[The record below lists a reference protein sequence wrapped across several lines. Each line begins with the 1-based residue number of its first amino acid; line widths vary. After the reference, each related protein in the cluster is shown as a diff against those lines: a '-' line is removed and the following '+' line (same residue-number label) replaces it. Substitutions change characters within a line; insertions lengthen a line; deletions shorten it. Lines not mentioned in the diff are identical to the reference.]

1 MNAVTIY
8 LLRAKSWQIFALV
21 IGLCVLGQIVAAIS
35 LIRSME
41 STDELLNIPIAFGI
55 VIVPMMCCLL
65 GWYWSMGTFLNLRV
79 PSALRLKSGF
89 FRFALVYPAIY
100 VLFFIGVFKI
110 LNAVLLSLIFP
121 LHFLTVFCLFYLL
134 YFVSKSLV
142 LAETCKP
149 ASFNDY
155 AAHFS

>member
-1 MNAVTIY
+1 
-8 LLRAKSWQIFALV
+8 
-21 IGLCVLGQIVAAIS
+21 
-35 LIRSME
+35 ME